1 MAFEAPITIAKA
13 LDRIHRRE
21 YVLPAIQR
29 EFVWAVTKSR
39 VCLTASCADMRAEFF
54 EYFGRDNVRRF
65 WKRPSK
71 ALDRHRPCARART
84 HPGDSRHW
92 WRRREVRSGHR
103 LMAAF
108 NRTESPQTPDL

>member
-21 YVLPAIQR
+21 YVLRAIQR
-29 EFVWAVTKSR
+29 ESYGAVTKSR

-71 ALDRHRPCARART
+71 ALDSAIDHAREQGLIVEIPAT
-84 HPGDSRHW
+84 GT
-92 WRRREVRSGHR
+92 
-103 LMAAF
+103 AAAK
-108 NRTESPQTPDL
+108 